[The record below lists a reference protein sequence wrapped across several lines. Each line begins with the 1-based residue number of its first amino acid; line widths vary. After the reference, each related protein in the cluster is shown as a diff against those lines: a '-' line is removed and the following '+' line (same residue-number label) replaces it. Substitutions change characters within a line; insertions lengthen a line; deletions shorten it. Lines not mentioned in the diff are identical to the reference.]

1 MYDRFIYGRE
11 TPLNDPKEI
20 IPIITDT
27 KTGQIYSHFGSIIE
41 LLNEQEKK
49 LNDKD
54 DEIRLLEQKITIL
67 REEMK
72 STAYILKMQTRKL
85 EGY

>member
-27 KTGQIYSHFGSIIE
+27 KTGQTYSHFGSVIE
-41 LLNEQEKK
+41 LLNEQERK

-54 DEIRLLEQKITIL
+54 DEIRLLEQKIAIL